1 MKLSQVTPGETLGTL
16 YNIHVGSNKTKQH
29 TGHKFNFHWQVQQAF
44 KVCNALL
51 YLLVLSCTRMSISKQ
66 APGVQEMLQ
75 DGTTFASVLL
85 KQGNTLNRVTVT
97 SSCTQ
102 AFSTPSQPA
111 AGGTGP
117 GCPPSVG
124 LIKQG
129 NTPNRRNVARARQL
143 MQHRRLCLLYTS
155 PSPRDQRG
163 SRMPSSA

>member
-1 MKLSQVTPGETLGTL
+1 
-16 YNIHVGSNKTKQH
+16 
-29 TGHKFNFHWQVQQAF
+29 
-44 KVCNALL
+44 
-51 YLLVLSCTRMSISKQ
+51 MSISEQ
-66 APGVQEMLQ
+66 APGVQKKLQ

-143 MQHRRLCLLYTS
+143 IQHRRLH
-155 PSPRDQRG
+155 
-163 SRMPSSA
+163 